1 MPIAENSRE
10 ICLREKRL
18 PMRMCLVCRKRFPK
32 SELTRF
38 VFTDGLPQEDAK
50 QNLAGRGYYVC
61 ADGGCR
67 EKWLRRAARR

>member
-1 MPIAENSRE
+1 MPTAETRNSR
-10 ICLREKRL
+10 RERRL
-18 PMRMCLVCRKRFPK
+18 PVRMCLVCRKRLPK
-32 SELTRF
+32 GDLTRF
-38 VFTDGLPQEDAK
+38 VFADEGLPREDAK